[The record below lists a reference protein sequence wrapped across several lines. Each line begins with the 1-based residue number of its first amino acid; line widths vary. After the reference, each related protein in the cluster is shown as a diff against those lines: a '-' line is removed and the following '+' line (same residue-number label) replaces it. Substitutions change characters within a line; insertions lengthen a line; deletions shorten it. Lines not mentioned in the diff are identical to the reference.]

1 MGRDA
6 LRENATLAALSGPAG
21 TMSLLIPLYLSYLGY
36 HVGIIGGV
44 LAFASVATLLSRVLV
59 PKLYKPERSRLLL
72 IATLLGGAITF
83 AVMPWMP
90 NLPLFMAML
99 AINRVLFGLAT
110 TFFLARYL
118 DAMGA
123 SADRRRAM
131 GYYGGTQAVGYTSS
145 NAIVGVVA
153 DFLGYHAAFLYGTV
167 FSILAVI
174 LLLVSPELAPKLASR
189 GSETAAKVRRG
200 LRGWLH
206 SAADP
211 GLWSVVNV
219 GSWNNLFH
227 IVLVSFFPVFAAQ
240 IGLGPAQVGLTRSLY
255 SGLNAVGRPL
265 GGLVMGRASLKTV
278 IAIGLSVQAVLL
290 FTLPFMHDF
299 VTILPVFLLIG
310 ATRSV
315 IVVANSVQLVEEV
328 DETRVSRGLATSAYS
343 TTGDV
348 SNIAA
353 PALAGSIASLVGVGS
368 MFSLM
373 AGIAFGGFLAGDLAI
388 QRWRRRLGT
397 ARAAES
403 AVPILT
409 AHGKADTV

>member
-1 MGRDA
+1 VGRDA

-36 HVGIIGGV
+36 QVGIIGGV
-44 LAFASVATLLSRVLV
+44 LAFSSVATLLARVLV

-72 IATLLGGAITF
+72 IATLIGGAVTF

-90 NLPLFMAML
+90 GLPLFMVML
-99 AINRVLFGLAT
+99 VINRILFGLAT

-123 SADRRRAM
+123 STDRRKAM

-153 DFLGYHAAFLYGTV
+153 DFLGYPAAFLYGTV
-167 FSILAVI
+167 FSMLAVI
-174 LLLVSPELAPKLASR
+174 LLLISPELAPKLASR
-189 GSETAAKVRRG
+189 RGEGAPKVQG
-200 LRGWLH
+200 GIRGWLH
-206 SAADP
+206 SASDP
-211 GLWSVVNV
+211 GLWSVINV

-265 GGLVMGRASLKTV
+265 GGIVMGRASLKTV
-278 IAIGLSVQAVLL
+278 IRIGLSVQAVLL
-290 FTLPFMHDF
+290 FTLPFMHEF
-299 VTILPVFLLIG
+299 LTILPIFLLIG

-315 IVVANSVQLVEEV
+315 VVVANSIQLVEEV

-353 PALAGSIASLVGVGS
+353 PALAGTIASLVGVGG

-373 AGIAFGGFLAGDLAI
+373 AGVAFSGFLAGDYTI
-388 QRWRRRLGT
+388 QRWRKRLQSEPSG
-397 ARAAES
+397 AAG
-403 AVPILT
+403 APILT
-409 AHGKADTV
+409 PRGEADTV

>member
-1 MGRDA
+1 VGRDA

-36 HVGIIGGV
+36 QVGIIGAV
-44 LAFASVATLLSRVLV
+44 LAFSSVATLLSRALV

-72 IATLLGGAITF
+72 IAVLLGGAVTF
-83 AVMPWMP
+83 AIMPWMP
-90 NLPLFMAML
+90 NLPLFMVVLVM
-99 AINRVLFGLAT
+99 NRILFGLAT

-123 SADRRRAM
+123 STDRRRAM

-145 NAIVGVVA
+145 NAIVGLVA
-153 DFLGYHAAFLYGTV
+153 DFMGYEAAFLYGTV
-167 FSILAVI
+167 FSTLAVI
-174 LLLVSPELAPKLASR
+174 LLLISPELAPRLASR
-189 GSETAAKVRRG
+189 TGEGAPKVQG
-200 LRGWLH
+200 GIRGWLH

-211 GLWSVVNV
+211 GLWSVINV
-219 GSWNNLFH
+219 GCWNNLIH
-227 IVLVSFFPVFAAQ
+227 IVLVSFFPVFASQ
-240 IGLGPAQVGLTRSLY
+240 INLGPAQVGLTRSLY

-265 GGLVMGRASLKTV
+265 AGVVMGRASIKTV
-278 IAIGLSVQAVLL
+278 VYVGLTIQTALL
-290 FTLPFMHDF
+290 FTLPFMHEF
-299 VTILPVFLLIG
+299 VTILPVFLLVG

-315 IVVANSVQLVEEV
+315 VVVANSVQLVEEV
-328 DETRVSRGLATSAYS
+328 DETRVSRGLATSVYS

-353 PALAGSIASLVGVGS
+353 PALAGTIASLVGVSG

-388 QRWRRRLGT
+388 QRWRRRVRSE
-397 ARAAES
+397 RAADP
-403 AVPILT
+403 VPPILT
-409 AHGKADTV
+409 ASSQADTV